1 MALDQDFERL
11 VGSQHAGRSGNGH
24 RPDAAW
30 SGSEPAPTRPVSA
43 EPTLADSASE
53 RAHRQETVQAVMRE
67 ITRELDPTRLLDLI
81 VQLGAGL
88 IDGSAGILYL
98 WQPQDEIL
106 VPRAWCGFPPDIGE
120 LRIRPGVG
128 AAGIAVRD
136 RTGAIVDAQNSPSV
150 PNVVRELSQ
159 TRWIAAQPV
168 LYGERLV
175 GALAVGRA
183 VDVPFT
189 EDDLDVL
196 RLFADQVAI
205 SMENAEAH
213 HAAVRRADELA
224 ALLRAT
230 RVVMSGLDLQETLA
244 RIAEEAAQ
252 IAGTEHVKIL
262 VADREAGVLRMGA
275 CLGGPVP
282 PDFAVPIGHS
292 YSGGVA
298 ASGEPLFVP
307 DTPNDPTNLLAARD
321 REHGIRT
328 YLGLPIKIRET
339 VLGVLTL
346 NTTTPCAYSPER
358 LAYLSAFADQ
368 AGAAIENAR
377 LFNAA
382 QAEIAERRRAEEAL
396 ARTNRQLEA
405 ALHRANELAVAA
417 RAADRAKGE
426 FLATISHEIRTP
438 MNGILGVSELLL
450 GGGLVDEQRSDVE
463 TIRNSAQ
470 SLRAII
476 DDVLDYSKIE
486 AGRVELDIVDCHL
499 GSLVE
504 QVVALV
510 APAAQARGLAIDASI
525 DPDVPSIIR
534 TDAGRLRQ
542 VVLNLLG
549 NAVKF
554 TPSGSVR
561 VVIRRGRRGDGT
573 SLLRIAVHDTGI
585 GIEPEAL
592 STLFRPFTQADSS
605 TTRRFG
611 GTGLGL
617 AISKRLA
624 ELLGGSIGVESQP
637 DHGSTFQV
645 ILPLVEAQ
653 PVPADRVVAERVVV
667 VPGRSD
673 AGAGTSLIVED
684 NPVNQRVAARLV
696 ERMGF
701 RTEVASDGEIAL
713 ERWAAGRYAAILMD
727 CQMPK
732 LDGFGATAEIRRREG
747 TAARTPIIA
756 MTADARPS
764 TREACY
770 AAGMDDYVSKPFS
783 PAELGAALRRFVPAS
798 APVR

>member
-1 MALDQDFERL
+1 MIVR
-11 VGSQHAGRSGNGH
+11 
-24 RPDAAW
+24 
-30 SGSEPAPTRPVSA
+30 
-43 EPTLADSASE
+43 
-53 RAHRQETVQAVMRE
+53 RA
-67 ITRELDPTRLLDLI
+67 
-81 VQLGAGL
+81 AGL
-88 IDGSAGILYL
+88 VDGTAGILYL
-98 WQPQDEIL
+98 WQPEEQVL
-106 VPRAWCGFPPDIGE
+106 VPRAWCGLPPEVAD

-136 RTGAIVDAQNSPSV
+136 RQGTVVEVRQTPSV
-150 PNVVRELSQ
+150 PRLVREESDWC
-159 TRWIAAQPV
+159 WIIGQP
-168 LYGERLV
+168 LLHRNRIV
-175 GALAVGRA
+175 GALAVGR
-183 VDVPFT
+183 T
-189 EDDLDVL
+189 EDRRFEDADLDVL
-196 RLFADQVAI
+196 KLFSDQVAI

-230 RVVMSGLDLQETLA
+230 RVVMSGLDLQETLS

-262 VADREAGVLRMGA
+262 VVDPDAGVLRMGA
-275 CLGGPVP
+275 WLGGPVP
-282 PDFAVPIGHS
+282 TDFAVPIGHS

-298 ASGEPLFVP
+298 ASGQPLFVP

-328 YLGLPIKIRET
+328 YLGIPIKIRDT

-346 NTTTPCAYSPER
+346 NTTMPCTYSPER

-382 QAEIAERRRAEEAL
+382 QAEIAERRRTEAAL
-396 ARTNRQLEA
+396 ARTNHQLEI

-450 GGGLVDEQRSDVE
+450 DSRLADEQRTDVE

-486 AGRVELDIVDCHL
+486 AGQVEMEIGDCHL
-499 GSLVE
+499 ASLVD
-504 QVVALV
+504 QIVALV
-510 APAAQARGLAIDASI
+510 APAAKAKGLAIDASI
-525 DPDVPSIIR
+525 DADVPAVIR
-534 TDAGRLRQ
+534 TDGGRLRQ

-554 TPSGSVR
+554 TTAGSVR
-561 VVIRRGRRGDGT
+561 VEIRRGRRRDGT
-573 SLLRIAVHDTGI
+573 SLLRVAVHDTGI
-585 GIEPEAL
+585 GIEPDVL
-592 STLFRPFTQADSS
+592 SQLFRPFIQADSS

-624 ELLGGSIGVESQP
+624 ELLGGSIGVESRP
-637 DHGSTFQV
+637 AHGSTFQI
-645 ILPLVEAQ
+645 ILPLVEAS
-653 PVPADRVVAERVVV
+653 PIPAVRPAAS
-667 VPGRSD
+667 GATTALTYLD
-673 AGAGTSLIVED
+673 ARTSTILIVED

-701 RTEVASDGEIAL
+701 RTDVAGDGEVAL
-713 ERWAAGRYAAILMD
+713 ERWESGHYAAILMD

-732 LDGFGATAEIRRREG
+732 LDGFGATSEIRRRES
-747 TAARTPIIA
+747 TSVRTPIIA

-783 PAELGAALRRFVPAS
+783 PAELAAALRRFVGEADS
-798 APVR
+798 VR

>member
-1 MALDQDFERL
+1 MALDQGFERL
-11 VGSQHAGRSGNGH
+11 VGAQRAGRVGNGR
-24 RPDAAW
+24 RPPVGRA
-30 SGSEPAPTRPVSA
+30 GSATASARPAIGEPVV
-43 EPTLADSASE
+43 DGVCD
-53 RAHRQETVQAVMRE
+53 RARRQETVQSVMRE
-67 ITRELDPTRLLDLI
+67 ITRELDPTRLLELI
-81 VQLGAGL
+81 VQRAAGL
-88 IDGSAGILYL
+88 VDGTTGILYL

-106 VPRAWCGFPPDIGE
+106 VPRASYGLPPEVGD

-136 RTGAIVDAQNSPSV
+136 LKGTIVDARSTPSV
-150 PNVVRELSQ
+150 PTIVRDGAQ
-159 TRWIAAQPV
+159 VRWIVAQPV

-175 GALAVGRA
+175 GALAVGRI

-189 EDDLDVL
+189 EEDLDVL

-262 VADREAGVLRMGA
+262 VVDHEAGVLRMGA

-282 PDFAVPIGHS
+282 ADFAVPIGHS

-298 ASGEPLFVP
+298 ASGEPLFVA

-328 YLGLPIKIRET
+328 YLGLPIKIRDT

-346 NTTTPCAYSPER
+346 NTTTPCTYSPER
-358 LAYLSAFADQ
+358 LSYLSAFADQ

-382 QAEIAERRRAEEAL
+382 QAEIAERRRAESAL

-450 GGGLVDEQRSDVE
+450 DGELANEQRTDVE

-486 AGRVELDIVDCHL
+486 AGRIELEIGDCDL

-510 APAAQARGLAIDASI
+510 APAAQAKGLALTSTI
-525 DPDVPSIIR
+525 DPEVPSLIR
-534 TDAGRLRQ
+534 TDSGRLRQ

-554 TPSGSVR
+554 TETGSVR
-561 VVIRRGRRGDGT
+561 VEIRRGRRGDGT

-585 GIEPEAL
+585 GIEPKTL
-592 STLFRPFTQADSS
+592 SSLFRPFTQADSS

-637 DHGSTFQV
+637 EHGSTFQV

-653 PVPADRVVAERVVV
+653 PAPVASPVAERVAVI
-667 VPGRSD
+667 PRELDGD
-673 AGAGTSLIVED
+673 GGTILIVED

-701 RTEVASDGEIAL
+701 TTEVAGDGEVAL
-713 ERWAAGRYAAILMD
+713 ERWAPGRYAAILMD
-727 CQMPK
+727 CQMPT
-732 LDGFGATAEIRRREG
+732 LDGFGATAEIRRREAG
-747 TAARTPIIA
+747 AARTPIIA

-783 PAELGAALRRFVPAS
+783 PAELGAALRRFVTVSPTA
-798 APVR
+798 R

>member
-1 MALDQDFERL
+1 MALDHGFGRS
-11 VGSQHAGRSGNGH
+11 VGALRSEHAGDGGCDR
-24 RPDAAW
+24 
-30 SGSEPAPTRPVSA
+30 TR
-43 EPTLADSASE
+43 
-53 RAHRQETVQAVMRE
+53 RQETVQAVMRE

-81 VQLGAGL
+81 VQRGAGL
-88 IDGSAGILYL
+88 VDGTTGILYL
-98 WQPQDEIL
+98 WQPQDEEL
-106 VPRAWCGFPPDIGE
+106 VPRAWLGLPPEIAE

-128 AAGIAVRD
+128 AVGLAVRD
-136 RTGAIVDAQNSPSV
+136 LKGTIVDAWSTPSV
-150 PNVVRELSQ
+150 PSIVRQ
-159 TRWIAAQPV
+159 AGQVRWIVAQPV
-168 LYGERLV
+168 LYGDRLV
-175 GALAVGRA
+175 GALAVGRPE
-183 VDVPFT
+183 DVPFAD
-189 EDDLDVL
+189 EDLDVL

-205 SMENAEAH
+205 SLENAEAH

-262 VADREAGVLRMGA
+262 VVDREAGVLRMGA

-292 YSGGVA
+292 YSGEVA

-307 DTPNDPTNLLAARD
+307 DAPNDPTNLLAACD

-328 YLGLPIKIRET
+328 YLGLPIKIRDT
-339 VLGVLTL
+339 VLGVLSL
-346 NTTTPCAYSPER
+346 NTTTPCTYTAER

-377 LFNAA
+377 LFDAA
-382 QAEIAERRRAEEAL
+382 QAEIAERRRAEAAL
-396 ARTNRQLEA
+396 ARTNRQLQV
-405 ALHRANELAVAA
+405 ALQRANELAGAA

-450 GGGLVDEQRSDVE
+450 DGDLADGQRADVE

-470 SLRAII
+470 SLRTII

-486 AGRVELDIVDCHL
+486 AGKLELEIGDCQL
-499 GSLVE
+499 GSLIE

-510 APAAQARGLAIDASI
+510 APAAQARGLELTASI
-525 DPDVPSIIR
+525 DPEVPSAIR
-534 TDAGRLRQ
+534 TDCGRLRQ

-554 TPSGSVR
+554 TQTGSVR
-561 VVIRRGRRGDGT
+561 VVVRRGRRGDGT
-573 SLLRIAVHDTGI
+573 SMLRIAVHDTGI
-585 GIEPEAL
+585 GIEPNAL

-624 ELLGGSIGVESQP
+624 ELLGGTIGVESQP

-653 PVPADRVVAERVVV
+653 PAPAERPTIERAAVI
-667 VPGRSD
+667 PRPSD
-673 AGAGTSLIVED
+673 AGEGTILIVED

-701 RTEVASDGEIAL
+701 KTEVAGDGEIAL
-713 ERWAAGRYAAILMD
+713 ERWAPGRFAAILMD
-727 CQMPK
+727 CQMPR

-747 TAARTPIIA
+747 TGARTPIVA

-783 PAELGAALRRFVPAS
+783 PAELGAAIRRFVSVSSTA
-798 APVR
+798 R

>member
-1 MALDQDFERL
+1 
-11 VGSQHAGRSGNGH
+11 
-24 RPDAAW
+24 
-30 SGSEPAPTRPVSA
+30 
-43 EPTLADSASE
+43 
-53 RAHRQETVQAVMRE
+53 
-67 ITRELDPTRLLDLI
+67 
-81 VQLGAGL
+81 
-88 IDGSAGILYL
+88 
-98 WQPQDEIL
+98 
-106 VPRAWCGFPPDIGE
+106 
-120 LRIRPGVG
+120 
-128 AAGIAVRD
+128 
-136 RTGAIVDAQNSPSV
+136 
-150 PNVVRELSQ
+150 
-159 TRWIAAQPV
+159 
-168 LYGERLV
+168 
-175 GALAVGRA
+175 
-183 VDVPFT
+183 
-189 EDDLDVL
+189 
-196 RLFADQVAI
+196 
-205 SMENAEAH
+205 
-213 HAAVRRADELA
+213 VRRANELA

-244 RIAEEAAQ
+244 RIAEEASQ
-252 IAGTEHVKIL
+252 IAGTEHIKIL
-262 VADREAGVLRMGA
+262 VVDREASVLRMGA

-328 YLGLPIKIRET
+328 YLGLPIKIRDT

-346 NTTTPCAYSPER
+346 NTTTPCTYSPER

-382 QAEIAERRRAEEAL
+382 QAEIAERRRAEAAL
-396 ARTNRQLEA
+396 ARTNRQLEV
-405 ALHRANELAVAA
+405 ALHRANELAVAS

-450 GGGLVDEQRSDVE
+450 DSDLADDQRADVE

-486 AGRVELDIVDCHL
+486 AGRVELEIVDCHL

-510 APAAQARGLAIDASI
+510 GPAAQAKGLSIDASI
-525 DPDVPSIIR
+525 DPDVPSVIR
-534 TDAGRLRQ
+534 TDCGRLRQ

-554 TPSGSVR
+554 TSVGSVR
-561 VVIRRGRRGDGT
+561 VEIRRGRRGDGT
-573 SLLRIAVHDTGI
+573 SMLRIAVHDTGI
-585 GIEPEAL
+585 GIEPDAL
-592 STLFRPFTQADSS
+592 GQLFRPFTQADSS

-637 DHGSTFQV
+637 EHGSTFQV

-653 PVPADRVVAERVVV
+653 PVSTDRLVAERVVV
-667 VPGRSD
+667 VPNQQAARIS
-673 AGAGTSLIVED
+673 TILIVED

-696 ERMGF
+696 ERMGY
-701 RTEVASDGEIAL
+701 RTEVAGDGEVAV
-713 ERWAAGRYAAILMD
+713 ERWAPGRYAAILMD

-747 TAARTPIIA
+747 TSPRTPIIA

-764 TREACY
+764 TREGCY

-783 PAELGAALRRFVPAS
+783 PAELGAAIRRFVAAS
-798 APVR
+798 SPVR